1 MCELIYIP
9 PTIGFTSLGPKIK
22 CIKRTKG
29 GIGRR
34 LVAISNLSGERSTK
48 FRLKKKEKKKALFS
62 LAQNNIP
69 HSTEIS
75 TTSDT

>member
-1 MCELIYIP
+1 MP
-9 PTIGFTSLGPKIK
+9 PTTVFTSLGPKIK
-22 CIKRTKG
+22 CTKMTKG

-48 FRLKKKEKKKALFS
+48 FSKKIKKKKKKKALLS
-62 LAQNNIP
+62 LTQNNIP

-75 TTSDT
+75 TIPDT

>member
-1 MCELIYIP
+1 M
-9 PTIGFTSLGPKIK
+9 FTSLGPKIK
-22 CIKRTKG
+22 CTKMTKG

-48 FRLKKKEKKKALFS
+48 FSKKIKKKKKALLS

-75 TTSDT
+75 TIPDT